1 MEKHSIKRTRPFLH
15 CLPLLGWALV
25 SAWASGFK
33 GWDSFWFVGHWY
45 LIPLAL
51 IYLVWIPL
59 IVWIT
64 NDDRPSRRS

>member
-1 MEKHSIKRTRPFLH
+1 MS
-15 CLPLLGWALV
+15 G
-25 SAWASGFK
+25 WASGFG

-59 IVWIT
+59 IAWIT
-64 NDDRPSRRS
+64 NDDLPSRRA